1 MSPGFPSQR
10 HGIAMSQ
17 VTVDAF
23 GGVGTMHSAAWLVT
37 RLHSVDTLRCGKTCR
52 IPKRAGT
59 HGDEEKHIL

>member
-1 MSPGFPSQR
+1 MF
-10 HGIAMSQ
+10 Q

-59 HGDEEKHIL
+59 HGDEEHLHSLPLALSSELAGE